1 MSYYNNQE
9 IPNVCLSL
17 RMEDV
22 HMMNYNDYKKLIN
35 AMLSRLDESDLR
47 FLVQIY
53 TIVKKHLEKKGEH

>member
-1 MSYYNNQE
+1 
-9 IPNVCLSL
+9 
-17 RMEDV
+17 
-22 HMMNYNDYKKLIN
+22 MMNYNDYKKLIN